1 MIKKTITF
9 NDLDGNKITEDFWF
23 HLSKAKI
30 MEMELSTTG
39 GLEASMKE
47 LIKKRDGA
55 TIMSVFKDLILKSYG
70 ERSLDGKTFIQN
82 KEISEAFEQT
92 DAYSELFVS
101 LVTDD
106 KAAAEFFNG
115 ILPNDV
121 REKVEE
127 EKAAG
132 NLPDLAIVK

>member
-1 MIKKTITF
+1 MLKKTITF
-9 NDLDGNKITEDFWF
+9 KDLDGNSLTEDFYF

-39 GLEASMKE
+39 GLEASMKQ
-47 LIKKRDGA
+47 LIQKRDGA
-55 TIMSVFKDLILKSYG
+55 TIMSVFKELILKSYG
-70 ERSLDGKTFIQN
+70 ERSLDGKTFLQSDELS
-82 KEISEAFEQT
+82 KAFEQT

-106 KAAAEFFNG
+106 EAAAEFFNG
-115 ILPNDV
+115 ILPEDV
-121 REKVEE
+121 QQKVEE

-132 NLPDLAIVK
+132 NLPELTVVR

>member
-9 NDLDGNKITEDFWF
+9 NDLDGNKLTEDFWF

-30 MEMELSTTG
+30 LEMELSTTG

-55 TIMSVFKDLILKSYG
+55 NIMSTFKDLILRSYG
-70 ERSLDGKTFIQN
+70 ERSLDGKRFLQS
-82 KEISEAFEQT
+82 KELSEAFEQT
-92 DAYSELFVS
+92 DAYSELFTE
-101 LVTDD
+101 LVTNDE
-106 KAAAEFFNG
+106 AAAEFFNG
-115 ILPNDV
+115 ILPQEVQD
-121 REKVEE
+121 KVAE

-132 NLPDLAIVK
+132 NLPNLTVVK

>member
-1 MIKKTITF
+1 MLKKTITF
-9 NDLDGNKITEDFWF
+9 NDLDGNKLTEDFYF

-39 GLEASMKE
+39 GLEASMKK
-47 LIKKRDGA
+47 LIQKRDGA

-82 KEISEAFEQT
+82 KELSEAFEQT
-92 DAYSELFVS
+92 DAYSELFVE
-101 LVTDD
+101 LVTNDV
-106 KAAAEFFNG
+106 AAAEFFNG
-115 ILPNDV
+115 ILPEDV

-132 NLPDLAIVK
+132 NLPDLTVVK

>member
-1 MIKKTITF
+1 MYKKTITF
-9 NDLDGNKITEDFWF
+9 NDLDGNKLTEDFWF

-30 MEMELSTTG
+30 LEMELSTTG

-55 TIMSVFKDLILKSYG
+55 NIMSTFKDLILMSYG
-70 ERSLDGKTFIQN
+70 ERSLDGKRFLQS

-92 DAYSELFVS
+92 DAYSELFTE
-101 LVTDD
+101 LVTNDE
-106 KAAAEFFNG
+106 AAAEFFNG
-115 ILPNDV
+115 ILPADV
-121 REKVEE
+121 QEKVAE

-132 NLPDLAIVK
+132 NLPELTVVK

>member
-1 MIKKTITF
+1 MLKKTITYK
-9 NDLDGNKITEDFWF
+9 DLDGNNITEDFWF

-70 ERSLDGKTFIQN
+70 DRSLDGKTFLQDEERS
-82 KEISEAFEQT
+82 KAFEQT

-106 KAAAEFFNG
+106 VAAAEFFNG
-115 ILPNDV
+115 ILPEDI

-132 NLPDLAIVK
+132 NLPDLTVVK